1 MLREAAL
8 AAGTAARTSYMVSRR
23 GPLRRL
29 LSSAA
34 PRILVVDGYAREGR
48 AELASAN
55 ATPAGELY
63 AKMLKR
69 WAPAP
74 VEVDICYPSDG
85 PVDAETAPARLA
97 AEYAG
102 VAWTGCNRTIMDGVS
117 GRDERVAAQIELQRR
132 VFASGVPS
140 FGSCWALQ
148 VAVVAAGGA
157 CARRRTGASRASGAR
172 TPHAG
177 GRARTRC
184 SRASRACSTRRRRI
198 STRST
203 RRRSARTR
211 RCSRAR
217 GWSSV
222 QAAEV
227 RAPALGAGVFWGVQ
241 YHPEFDLRE
250 LAALT
255 KARREKFVKIGL
267 FRDMAEADAHVAD
280 LEALYAEPIRRDL
293 RWKLGIDDDI
303 LDDRTREIEAINWLA
318 HVLRA

>member
-1 MLREAAL
+1 
-8 AAGTAARTSYMVSRR
+8 MVSRR

-85 PVDAETAPARLA
+85 PVDAETAPERLA

-102 VAWTGCNRTIMDGVS
+102 VAWTGCNLTIMDGVS
-117 GRDERVAAQIELQRR
+117 GKDGCKDERVAAQIALQRR
-132 VFASGVPS
+132 VYASGVPS

-157 CARRRTGASRASGAR
+157 CRASPHGREQGVGRKNRLTPEGAAH
-172 TPHAG
+172 PMFAG
-177 GRARTRC
+177 KPRVFD
-184 SRASRACSTRRRRI
+184 ASQAHFDEVDEASLGPDT
-198 STRST
+198 TVL
-203 RRRSARTR
+203 AGN
-211 RCSRAR
+211 

-280 LEALYAEPIRRDL
+280 LEALYAEPGRRDL